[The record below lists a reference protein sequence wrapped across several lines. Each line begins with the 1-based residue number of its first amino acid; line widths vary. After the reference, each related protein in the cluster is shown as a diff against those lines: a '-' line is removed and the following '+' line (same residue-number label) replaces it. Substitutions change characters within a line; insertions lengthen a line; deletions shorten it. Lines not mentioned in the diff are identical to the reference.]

1 MWVCLFP
8 QQNYKIWPSH
18 AERMVKIEDGIL
30 FEQRVGWAP
39 FYQQFYN
46 MTATWTRPEVSCFGW
61 ENTHHGHIIVREHLM
76 GRLDQSTEE
85 RDTVISLV
93 IISLL

>member
-1 MWVCLFP
+1 MFMPISCSTKLQDLTFP
-8 QQNYKIWPSH
+8 CGKNGQT
-18 AERMVKIEDGIL
+18 EDGIL

-61 ENTHHGHIIVREHLM
+61 ENTHHGHMIGREHLM
-76 GRLDQSTEE
+76 GRLDQSTEK
-85 RDTVISLV
+85 RDTVIY
-93 IISLL
+93 LLLL